1 MSAANT
7 SLLCAEHVSVQF
19 GGLTAVD
26 DVTFRIEEGEIVSLI
41 GPNGA
46 GKTTMV
52 NALTGFV
59 PPTVGSV
66 RFADRDITGWR
77 PERVAGIGLV
87 RTFQNAAMF
96 TSMSVADNLATGR
109 FLTQHTG
116 IWQTLFRT
124 PSFLHEERAI
134 RGGVDQFVDLLGL
147 RARRD
152 AMAGDLPYGEQRVL
166 GLGIAL
172 MAQPKLL
179 VLDEPAAGLSPDE
192 VRTMGKLIKKIHAQ
206 GITVLL
212 IEHNMS
218 LVMSI
223 SDRVIVLKQGCML
236 AEGAPDAIRK
246 HPEVV
251 DAYLGT
257 EA

>member
-1 MSAANT
+1 MSAT
-7 SLLCAEHVSVQF
+7 QMPLLSAEHVSVQF
-19 GGLTAVD
+19 GGLTAVG
-26 DVTFRIEEGEIVSLI
+26 DVTFGIVEGEIVSLI

-52 NALTGFV
+52 NALTGFI
-59 PPTVGSV
+59 PPTLGSV
-66 RFADRDITGWR
+66 HFTDRDITGWQ
-77 PERVAGIGLV
+77 PERVAGAGLV

-96 TSMSVADNLATGR
+96 ASLSVGDNLATGR
-109 FLTQHTG
+109 YLTQRTG
-116 IWQTLFRT
+116 VWQTLFRS
-124 PSFLHEERAI
+124 PAFLGEERGI
-134 RGGVDQFVDLLGL
+134 RERVEELADLLGL
-147 RARRD
+147 RARL
-152 AMAGDLPYGEQRVL
+152 ATVAGDLPYGEQRVL

-172 MAQPKLL
+172 MAQPRLL

-192 VRTMGKLIKKIHAQ
+192 ARTMGKLIRKIHAQ

-223 SDRVIVLKQGCML
+223 SDRVIVLKQGSKL
-236 AEGAPDAIRK
+236 AEGSPDAIRK

-251 DAYLGT
+251 DAYLGA

>member
-1 MSAANT
+1 MAAVEIT
-7 SLLCAEHVSVQF
+7 SLVKRYGGKAAVD
-19 GGLTAVD
+19 GLTLAARHGE
-26 DVTFRIEEGEIVSLI
+26 VTAIL

-46 GKTTMV
+46 GKTTTV
-52 NALTGFV
+52 NAITGFV
-59 PPTVGSV
+59 HPTAGSV
-66 RFADRDITGWR
+66 RFAGGEIVGRR
-77 PERVAGIGLV
+77 PEQVAAAGLV

-96 TSMSVADNLATGR
+96 GSMTVAENLAAGR
-109 FLTQHTG
+109 FITQRTG
-116 IWQTLFRT
+116 VWQTLFRS
-124 PSFLHEERAI
+124 PAFAREERDI
-134 RGGVDQFVDLLGL
+134 RKRVDGLVDLLGL
-147 RARRD
+147 GARR
-152 AMAGDLPYGEQRVL
+152 ASTARDLPYGEQRVL

-192 VRTMGKLIKKIHAQ
+192 ARAMGRLIRKIH
-206 GITVLL
+206 GLGTTVLL

-223 SDRVIVLKQGCML
+223 SDRVIVLKQGRKL
-236 AEGAPDAIRK
+236 AEGTPEVVRK

-251 DAYLGT
+251 EAYLGA

>member
-1 MSAANT
+1 MKSSAAA
-7 SLLCAEHVSVQF
+7 LLSVRDLSVQF
-19 GGLTAVD
+19 GGLIAVGG
-26 DVTFRIEEGEIVSLI
+26 VTFDIHDDEIISLI

-46 GKTTMV
+46 GKTTTV
-52 NALTGFV
+52 NAITGFV
-59 PPTVGSV
+59 RPTAGSV
-66 RFADRDITGWR
+66 YFAGQEIVGRR
-77 PERVAGIGLV
+77 PEQVAAAGLV

-96 TSMSVADNLATGR
+96 SSMTVAENLAAGR
-109 FLTQHTG
+109 FVTQRTG
-116 IWQTLFRT
+116 VWQTLFRSPAFT
-124 PSFLHEERAI
+124 REERDIHERA
-134 RGGVDQFVDLLGL
+134 DDLVDLLGL
-147 RARRD
+147 GARRN
-152 AMAGDLPYGEQRVL
+152 ATARDLPYGEQRVL

-192 VRTMGKLIKKIHAQ
+192 ARTMGRLIRTIH
-206 GITVLL
+206 GRGTTVLL

-223 SDRVIVLKQGCML
+223 SDRVIVLKQGRKL
-236 AEGAPDAIRK
+236 AEGTPEVVRK

-251 DAYLGT
+251 EAYLGA

>member
-1 MSAANT
+1 MSSPVKA
-7 SLLCAEHVSVQF
+7 LLGVRDLSVQF
-19 GGLTAVD
+19 GGLIAVGN
-26 DVTFRIEEGEIVSLI
+26 VTFDIAESEIVSLI

-46 GKTTMV
+46 GKTTTV
-52 NALTGFV
+52 NAITGFV
-59 PPTVGSV
+59 HPAAGSV
-66 RFADRDITGWR
+66 RFAGEEIVGRR
-77 PERVAGIGLV
+77 PERVASAGLV

-96 TSMSVADNLATGR
+96 ASMTVAENLATGR
-109 FLTQHTG
+109 FITQRTG
-116 IWQTLFRT
+116 VWQTLFRS
-124 PSFLHEERAI
+124 PAFSREERDI
-134 RGGVDQFVDLLGL
+134 RKRVDELVDLLGL
-147 RARRD
+147 RARRN
-152 AMAGDLPYGEQRVL
+152 AIARDLPYGEQRVL

-192 VRTMGKLIKKIHAQ
+192 TRAMGRLIRTIH
-206 GITVLL
+206 GLGTTVLL

-223 SDRVIVLKQGCML
+223 SDRVIVLKQGRKL
-236 AEGAPDAIRK
+236 AEGTPEAVRR

-251 DAYLGT
+251 EAYLGA

>member
-1 MSAANT
+1 MSAPVAA
-7 SLLCAEHVSVQF
+7 LLSVRDLSVQF
-19 GGLTAVD
+19 GGLIAVGE
-26 DVTFRIEEGEIVSLI
+26 VTFDINEGEIVSLI

-46 GKTTMV
+46 GKTTTV
-52 NALTGFV
+52 NAITGFV
-59 PPTVGSV
+59 QPTAGSV
-66 RFADRDITGWR
+66 RFAGGEIVGRR
-77 PERVAGIGLV
+77 PEQVAAAGLV

-96 TSMSVADNLATGR
+96 GSMTVAENLAAGR
-109 FLTQHTG
+109 FITQRTG
-116 IWQTLFRT
+116 VWQTLFRSPAFT
-124 PSFLHEERAI
+124 REERDI
-134 RGGVDQFVDLLGL
+134 RKRVDELVDLLGL
-147 RARRD
+147 GPRRASTAR
-152 AMAGDLPYGEQRVL
+152 DLPYGEQRML

-192 VRTMGKLIKKIHAQ
+192 TRAMGRLIRKIH
-206 GITVLL
+206 GLGTSVLL

-223 SDRVIVLKQGCML
+223 SDRVIVLKQGRKL
-236 AEGAPDAIRK
+236 AEGPPDVVRK

-251 DAYLGT
+251 EAYLGA

>member
-1 MSAANT
+1 MSAPVAA
-7 SLLCAEHVSVQF
+7 LLSVQELSVRF
-19 GGLTAVD
+19 GGLVAVGE
-26 DVTFRIEEGEIVSLI
+26 VTFDISEGEIVSLI

-46 GKTTMV
+46 GKTTTV
-52 NALTGFV
+52 NAITGFV
-59 PPTVGSV
+59 QPTAGSV
-66 RFADRDITGWR
+66 RFAGREIVGSR
-77 PERVAGIGLV
+77 PEQVAAAGLV

-96 TSMSVADNLATGR
+96 GSMTVAENLAAGR
-109 FLTQHTG
+109 FITQRTG
-116 IWQTLFRT
+116 VWQTLFRS
-124 PSFLHEERAI
+124 PAFVREERDI
-134 RGGVDQFVDLLGL
+134 RQRVDELVDLLGL
-147 RARRD
+147 GVRRASAAR
-152 AMAGDLPYGEQRVL
+152 DLPYGEQRVL

-192 VRTMGKLIKKIHAQ
+192 ARAMGRLIRKVH
-206 GITVLL
+206 GLGTTVLL

-223 SDRVIVLKQGCML
+223 SDRVIVLKQGRKL
-236 AEGAPDAIRK
+236 AEGPPDAVRK

-251 DAYLGT
+251 EAYLGA

>member
-1 MSAANT
+1 MSAPAT
-7 SLLCAEHVSVQF
+7 ALLSVRDLSVRF
-19 GGLTAVD
+19 GGLIAVGE
-26 DVTFRIEEGEIVSLI
+26 VTFDIGEGEIVSLI

-46 GKTTMV
+46 GKTTTV
-52 NALTGFV
+52 NAITGFV
-59 PPTVGSV
+59 DPTAGSV
-66 RFADRDITGWR
+66 RFAGGEIVGRR
-77 PERVAGIGLV
+77 PEQVAAAGLV

-96 TSMSVADNLATGR
+96 GSMTVAENLATGR
-109 FLTQHTG
+109 FITQRTG
-116 IWQTLFRT
+116 VWQTLFRS
-124 PSFLHEERAI
+124 PAFAREEGDI
-134 RGGVDQFVDLLGL
+134 RKRVDELVGLLGL
-147 RARRD
+147 GGRRASTAR
-152 AMAGDLPYGEQRVL
+152 DLPYGEQRVL

-192 VRTMGKLIKKIHAQ
+192 ARAMGRLIRKIH
-206 GITVLL
+206 GLGTTVLL

-223 SDRVIVLKQGCML
+223 SDRVIVLKQGRKL
-236 AEGAPDAIRK
+236 AEGTPEVVRK

-251 DAYLGT
+251 EAYLGA

>member
-1 MSAANT
+1 MSAPAT
-7 SLLCAEHVSVQF
+7 ALLSVRDLSVRF
-19 GGLTAVD
+19 GGLIAVGE
-26 DVTFRIEEGEIVSLI
+26 VTFDIGEGEIVSLI

-46 GKTTMV
+46 GKTTTV
-52 NALTGFV
+52 NAITGFV
-59 PPTVGSV
+59 DPTAGSV
-66 RFADRDITGWR
+66 RFAGGEIVGRR
-77 PERVAGIGLV
+77 PEQVAAAGLV

-96 TSMSVADNLATGR
+96 GSMTVAENLATGH
-109 FLTQHTG
+109 FITQRTG
-116 IWQTLFRT
+116 VWQTLFRS
-124 PSFLHEERAI
+124 PAFAREEGDI
-134 RGGVDQFVDLLGL
+134 RKRVDEVVDLLGL
-147 RARRD
+147 SARR
-152 AMAGDLPYGEQRVL
+152 ASTARDLPYGEQRVL

-192 VRTMGKLIKKIHAQ
+192 ARAMGRLIRKIH
-206 GITVLL
+206 GLGTTVLL

-223 SDRVIVLKQGCML
+223 SDRVIVLKQGRKL
-236 AEGAPDAIRK
+236 AEGTPEVVRK

-251 DAYLGT
+251 EAYLGA

>member
-1 MSAANT
+1 MNVT
-7 SLLCAEHVSVQF
+7 NPSLLDAQNLSVQF
-19 GGLTAVD
+19 GGLVAVG
-26 DVTFRIEEGEIVSLI
+26 DVTFDIAEGEIVSLI

-46 GKTTMV
+46 GKTTTV

-59 PPTVGSV
+59 QPTAGSV
-66 RFADRDITGWR
+66 HFMGADITGWR
-77 PERVAGIGLV
+77 PERVAGVGLV

-109 FLTQHTG
+109 FLTQRTG
-116 IWQTLFRT
+116 VWQTLLRSPAFTR
-124 PSFLHEERAI
+124 EEREL
-134 RGGVDQFVDLLGL
+134 RERVDHLVELIGL
-147 RARRD
+147 HARRD
-152 AMAGDLPYGEQRVL
+152 AIASDLPYGEQRVL

-179 VLDEPAAGLSPDE
+179 VLDEPAAGFSPDE
-192 VRTMGKLIKKIHAQ
+192 TQTMGKLIRRIHDQ

-223 SDRVIVLKQGCML
+223 SDRVIVVKQGRKL
-236 AEGAPDAIRK
+236 AEGTPGEIRK

-251 DAYLGT
+251 DAYLGA